1 MKKKLMLLGTIFA
14 LSVFSVSAQ
23 AKHIDKNTQMI
34 NWVISHVDS
43 FYSFDGNTEDETIV
57 DAKKYM
63 SEEAWKYYKTRF
75 LQADVKDFLNEYHY
89 KQIVLNDNQRSDV
102 SIDYLDN
109 DIKIKMPLDIAYE
122 DNFGNIVFSKKLN
135 LVADITN
142 DKNSYIFDKI
152 ELHND

>member
-1 MKKKLMLLGTIFA
+1 MLLGTIFA
-14 LSVFSVSAQ
+14 LSVFSVSAH
-23 AKHIDKNTQMI
+23 AKHIDKNTKMI
-34 NWVISHVDS
+34 NWVVSHVDS
-43 FYSFDGNTEDETIV
+43 FYSFDGNTEDGTIT

-63 SEEAWKYYKTRF
+63 SEDAWQYYKTRF

-89 KQIVLNDNQRSDV
+89 KQIVLNDTQRSDI

-109 DIKIKMPLDIAYE
+109 DIEIKMPLDIAYE
-122 DNFGNIVFSKKLN
+122 DIFGKIIFSKKLN
-135 LVADITN
+135 LVADIAN